1 MPATLQ
7 ILNRRIQIWPLII
20 AILICESAGIIGS
33 IFTAQSVNSWY
44 QQLNKPGFTPP
55 NWLFGPVWTTLYL
68 LMGISVYLV
77 WEKRKFAKS
86 TRTAM
91 VLFFIQLMLNSL
103 WSFTFFG
110 MQAPLIGLINI
121 LLLLIFIALTMTWF
135 YRISKPAFLLLIPYL
150 LWVLYATALNY
161 AIFQLN

>member
-1 MPATLQ
+1 MPATLKV
-7 ILNRRIQIWPLII
+7 LNRRVQIWPLII

-44 QQLNKPGFTPP
+44 QQLEKPGFTPP

-77 WEKRKFAKS
+77 WEKRKFVKS

-91 VLFFIQLMLNSL
+91 VLFFIQLVLNSL

-110 MQAPLIGLINI
+110 LQAPLIGLINI